1 MAVYALYY
9 DSNCDEDN
17 ILIGLFSDLSKVN
30 EFTKKEFCV
39 EFGNGVDIVDIPTA
53 VYGESLFFK
62 KVELNKIVDGV
73 IERIREDMEPY
84 VDSTK
89 SYVGLYAE

>member
-30 EFTKKEFCV
+30 EFTKKEFSV
-39 EFGNGVDIVDIPTA
+39 EFGNGVDSVDIPTA
-53 VYGESLFFK
+53 VYGESLFYN

-73 IERIREDMEPY
+73 IERIREDMVPY
-84 VDSTK
+84 EEELK
-89 SYVGLYAE
+89 